1 MELKK
6 YYTKVMHK
14 ALDSI
19 LDDYAFIEI
28 LKYIDNGNSH
38 DLLDFIYNNGF
49 YSEREKEVRCL
60 MFNENTSFLLSLIST
75 HTHFL
80 DLLYTTLEFYTEKNN
95 YKKECEIVN
104 LIKEING
111 ID

>member
-1 MELKK
+1 MELKE
-6 YYTKVMHK
+6 YYTKAMHI
-14 ALDSI
+14 ALDNI

-28 LKYIDNGNSH
+28 LKYIDNGNSY

-49 YSEREKEVRCL
+49 HSEKEKEVRCL

-80 DLLYTTLEFYTEKNN
+80 DSIYSTLGFYIEKDNH
-95 YKKECEIVN
+95 KKVCEIVN

-111 ID
+111 VD

>member
-80 DLLYTTLEFYTEKNN
+80 DLLYTTLKFYIEKNN

>member
-28 LKYIDNGNSH
+28 LKYIDNGNSY

-75 HTHFL
+75 HTTYL
-80 DLLYTTLEFYTEKNN
+80 SILLNIPFFTVENS
-95 YKKECEIVN
+95 
-104 LIKEING
+104 
-111 ID
+111 

>member
-28 LKYIDNGNSH
+28 LKYIDN
-38 DLLDFIYNNGF
+38 DLY
-49 YSEREKEVRCL
+49 C
-60 MFNENTSFLLSLIST
+60 
-75 HTHFL
+75 
-80 DLLYTTLEFYTEKNN
+80 
-95 YKKECEIVN
+95 
-104 LIKEING
+104 
-111 ID
+111 